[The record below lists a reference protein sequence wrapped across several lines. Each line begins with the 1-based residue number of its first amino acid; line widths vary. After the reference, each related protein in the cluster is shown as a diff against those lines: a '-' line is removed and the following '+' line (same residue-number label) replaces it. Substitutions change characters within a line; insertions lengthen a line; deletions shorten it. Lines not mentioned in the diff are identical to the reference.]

1 MLGHRRSGAAI
12 LGVFLAGLAG
22 VVALLLT
29 VPRANLIQTVLSSRS
44 LIIGAAVC
52 MVAALAWI
60 GVIIRTYLIGRPAAL
75 DPGRRAIGALTVCCL
90 CLLVAAPLG
99 YGANVANSQRNL
111 LETLFR
117 GGDGG
122 TPAAE
127 AIAKPR
133 LNILLVGSDAGPDRT
148 GARTDTMMVASID
161 TRSGRTTLF
170 GLPRNIGYAQFP
182 VGSPMYEEFPEGFH
196 NRADPTSGDYLLNAV
211 YA

>member
-1 MLGHRRSGAAI
+1 M
-12 LGVFLAGLAG
+12 
-22 VVALLLT
+22 
-29 VPRANLIQTVLSSRS
+29 
-44 LIIGAAVC
+44 
-52 MVAALAWI
+52 
-60 GVIIRTYLIGRPAAL
+60 IIRTYLIGRPAGL
-75 DPGRRAIGALTVCCL
+75 DPGRRAIGALTVSCL

-99 YGANVANSQRNL
+99 FGANLANSQRNL

-161 TRSGRTTLF
+161 TRTGRTTLF
-170 GLPRNIGYAQFP
+170 GAAAQHRLRPVPGRVADAQRVPR
-182 VGSPMYEEFPEGFH
+182 
-196 NRADPTSGDYLLNAV
+196 RASTTGPIRSRATTCSTRSTPTGTSTRTWPPRARPPIPG
-211 YA
+211 

>member
-1 MLGHRRSGAAI
+1 M
-12 LGVFLAGLAG
+12 
-22 VVALLLT
+22 VALLLT

-52 MVAALAWI
+52 MAAALAWI
-60 GVIIRTYLIGRPAAL
+60 GVIIRTYVIGRPAAL

-99 YGANVANSQRNL
+99 YGANLANSQRNL

-196 NRADPTSGDYLLNAV
+196 NRSDPTSGDYLLNAV

>member
-1 MLGHRRSGAAI
+1 MS
-12 LGVFLAGLAG
+12 
-22 VVALLLT
+22 
-29 VPRANLIQTVLSSRS
+29 
-44 LIIGAAVC
+44 
-52 MVAALAWI
+52 
-60 GVIIRTYLIGRPAAL
+60 
-75 DPGRRAIGALTVCCL
+75 CL

-99 YGANVANSQRNL
+99 FGANLANSQRNL

-182 VGSPMYEEFPEGFH
+182 LGLADVPRSSRTASTTGPTRPRATTCSTRCTPTATSSPSWPRPG
-196 NRADPTSGDYLLNAV
+196 RPPIPA
-211 YA
+211 